1 MNKYTY
7 KVAGHVFELWLEN
20 DDLLNNEL
28 GQYEPFAVDG
38 AANNDIVFTL
48 RVVTERPVM
57 GKFMREMHQDDDGSE
72 IVAGRIDDNPAFD
85 FLLRGKWQARLLT
98 TDAYREATLYAEGD
112 RTFGMNDAMMVMFA
126 LSTAERKTLL
136 MHSSVVSY
144 RGAGYMFLGKS
155 GTGKSTH
162 SRLWLEHIEGTE
174 LVNDDNPVVR
184 IDDNGTARVYGS
196 PWSGKTPCYRNV
208 NYPIGAIVQLSQA
221 PLNEIRRLHGIQ
233 AYVALKPSV
242 SGKRWDRRI
251 ADGLHATE
259 NFMAGNVPMFHLRC
273 LPNSDAAI
281 TCMET
286 VAPTVEASIQKTVD
300 NNQIIGEVATMLKEG
315 RKVIL
320 PVKGHSMLP
329 FIIGNRDSAEL
340 VAPQQPLSVGDAVLA
355 WVDKSRYVLHRII
368 GISADGQDIQ
378 LMGDGNIAGIEH
390 CGPNDIVARAEY
402 VVKPNGKRK
411 YLYGKCQRHAWRMWN
426 WLRPVRRLPLAV
438 IRRIKLR

>member
-7 KVAGHVFELWLEN
+7 KVAGHIFELWLEN

-28 GQYEPFAVDG
+28 GQYEPFAIDDTNG
-38 AANNDIVFTL
+38 EETVFSL

-57 GKFMREMHQDDDGSE
+57 GEFVREMHQDDDGSE
-72 IVAGRIDDNPAFD
+72 IAAGRIDGNPAFD

-98 TDAYREATLYAEGD
+98 TDDYREATLYAEGD
-112 RTFGMNDAMMVMFA
+112 RTFGMNDAMMVMYA
-126 LSTAERKTLL
+126 LSTAEHKTLL

-162 SRLWLEHIEGTE
+162 SRLWLNNIEGTE

-184 IDDNGTARVYGS
+184 IDDDGTARVYGS

-208 NYPIGAIVQLSQA
+208 SYPIGAIVQLSQA
-221 PLNEIRRLHGIQ
+221 PLNEIRRLRGLQ

-242 SGKRWDRRI
+242 SGKRWDKRI

-273 LPNSDAAI
+273 LPDRDAAM
-281 TCMET
+281 TCMNA
-286 VAPTVEASIQKTVD
+286 VAPAVEASRQKTVE
-300 NNQIIGEVATMLKEG
+300 NNYIIGEVAAMLKEG

-320 PVKGHSMLP
+320 PVKGQSMLP
-329 FIIGNRDSAEL
+329 FIVGNRDSAEL
-340 VAPQQPLSVGDAVLA
+340 VVPQQPLAVGDAVLA
-355 WVDKSRYVLHRII
+355 WVDNSRYVLHRII
-368 GISADGQDIQ
+368 GISADGHNIQ

-390 CGPNDIVARAEY
+390 CSPDDVVARAEY
-402 VVKPNGKRK
+402 VVKPNGERK
-411 YLYGKCQRHAWRMWN
+411 YLYSNSQRRAWRAWN

-438 IRRIKLR
+438 IRRIK